1 MCVEKFKPRK
11 CKYCGKEF
19 IPASHRNLYCRRE
32 CFCAYRRE
40 TERGKVRP
48 VSKKKRSNQELIV
61 DVAKEAKA
69 HGMSYGQYVAFMEHQ
84 KNKRK

>member
-1 MCVEKFKPRK
+1 MR
-11 CKYCGKEF
+11 
-19 IPASHRNLYCRRE
+19 S
-32 CFCAYRRE
+32 
-40 TERGKVRP
+40 